1 MIKPSRPL
9 LLLAYVAALLAVA
22 LAVLPA
28 QHRISRHIT
37 LKSFTIGSLFEKR
50 QSGYA
55 DITAITAKFSGGLP
69 DSAFAPPSR
78 ADTVAKAGGD
88 TGQNSIPDTA
98 QTPALLEKQYRI
110 RFPAN
115 DSTVLNRFFG
125 ALQGLSQSGQLIR
138 VLHYGDSQIEGDRIS
153 AYLRHKL
160 QRRFGGCGVG
170 LVPLTDPLSNRLT
183 LVQHADPE
191 WQKIYAYSNGYQKRH
206 ADSYGIMGSV
216 YKYSFLTRAAPRDSI
231 PPPADTLAD
240 TVPKPAYLRKD
251 WQNASVVYG
260 APPKGYASDR
270 KAEFVRI
277 LYRNRETPFQLAI
290 EAGSDSA
297 YRIKMDTGAQP
308 RLFQHRLPPGGFR
321 RLKLTFGSR
330 RSPELFGVALDCGKG
345 VAVDNLSFRGSSGV
359 DFTRMSRPLLRQQMQ
374 VLNVRLIIVQ
384 FGVNVVPYI
393 HEDYK
398 FYEDQ
403 FYRQLQVLRQ
413 AAPEAA
419 VLVVGVSDM
428 SRREGDAYVS
438 YPNVEKIRDAQQNA
452 AFRAGCAF
460 WDLYQAMGGANS
472 MPSWVEATPALA
484 GRDYTHFTPR
494 GAGLVGEMLYNAL
507 MHAYEHQASRPGGV
521 Q

>member
-9 LLLAYVAALLAVA
+9 LLLVYVAVLLAVA
-22 LAVLPA
+22 LTTLPA
-28 QHRISRHIT
+28 EYHINRDIA
-37 LKSFTIGSLFEKR
+37 LKSFTLRSLFEKKEAN
-50 QSGYA
+50 YA
-55 DITAITAKFSGGLP
+55 DITAITAKFADNLP
-69 DSAFAPPSR
+69 DSVFTRTSRPKNNAPTNG
-78 ADTVAKAGGD
+78 DTV
-88 TGQNSIPDTA
+88 QNSIPDTA
-98 QTPALLEKQYRI
+98 QTPAVLDKQYQI
-110 RFPAN
+110 SFPAN

-125 ALQGLSQSGQLIR
+125 ALQNLPASGQLIR

-153 AYLRHKL
+153 SYLRHQL

-183 LVQHADPE
+183 LVQRADPE
-191 WQKIYAYSNGYQKRH
+191 WLKIYAYSNGYQKKH

-216 YKYSFLTRAAPRDSI
+216 YKYSFLAQVAPQDSTRQ
-231 PPPADTLAD
+231 PADTLAD
-240 TVPKPAYLRKD
+240 TVRKPVYARKG
-251 WQNASVVYG
+251 WQNASVSYS
-260 APPKGYASDR
+260 AASGYASDR

-277 LYRNRETPFQLAI
+277 LYRNREAPFQLAI
-290 EAGSDSA
+290 EANQDSA
-297 YRIKMDTGAQP
+297 YRTRMDTGSQA
-308 RLFQHRLPPGGFR
+308 RLYQYRLPEGFR

-359 DFTRMSRPLLRQQMQ
+359 DFTKLSRPLLRQQMQ
-374 VLNVRLIIVQ
+374 ALNVRLIIVQ

-403 FYRQLQVLRQ
+403 FCRQLQLLRQ
-413 AAPEAA
+413 SAPEAA

-428 SRREGDAYVS
+428 SRRESDAYVS

-460 WDLYQAMGGANS
+460 WDLYRAMGGHNS
-472 MPSWVEATPALA
+472 MPSWVAASPALA
-484 GRDYTHFTPR
+484 GKDYTHFTPR
-494 GAGLVGEMLYNAL
+494 GAMLVGEMLYNSL
-507 MHAYEHQASRPGGV
+507 MHAYQHQMHLPGSV